1 MLAERLSKAWDERQR
16 STLVDPVMKF
26 TAEGLVLGAGTV
38 LIPSGGSGRERV
50 IEPVE
55 PKLRALLT
63 AAHLGQPSMLALGH
77 LRKAVERWSEGEDR
91 LAAMHLALSRV
102 DHLERPV
109 ADAQRLFLAD
119 GLLKDGIEAD
129 VVIAAITAG
138 GPAFEQLQKYDPDQ
152 PRVPAGSG
160 KTSGEWTS
168 GGGGSSTS
176 QQAEVNPSTI
186 TPAAYSGSIK
196 PAATYYGKDACE
208 RARKY
213 CRANTLNDALAMFPE
228 INTAANDNGEEK
240 VYDKWKKEESQQCD
254 KGGFVCET
262 LSLIVN
268 YTPFI
273 QRSAVRF
280 PDGGLVISEKGWEED
295 LYIPRGNPRG
305 AIPPMRRR

>member
-16 STLVDPVMKF
+16 STPIDPVMKF

-38 LIPSGGSGRERV
+38 LIPSGGSGRELV

-55 PKLRALLT
+55 PRVRALLA
-63 AAHLGQPSMLALGH
+63 AAHLGPPSTLALGH
-77 LRKAVERWSEGEDR
+77 LRKAVERWGEGEDG

-102 DHLERPV
+102 DRLERPV

-119 GLLKDGIEAD
+119 GLLKDGIEAG
-129 VVIAAITAG
+129 VVIAAIAAG

-152 PRVPAGSG
+152 IRVPAGSG
-160 KTSGEWTS
+160 RTSGEWTS

-186 TPAAYSGSIK
+186 TPAAYSSSNK

-208 RARKY
+208 LARKY
-213 CRANTLNDALAMFPE
+213 CRANTLNDALSMFPN
-228 INTAANDNGEEK
+228 IAANDNGEEEA
-240 VYDKWKKEESQQCD
+240 YDKWKKEESQQCD
-254 KGGFVCET
+254 RGGLVCEA

-268 YTPFI
+268 HTPFI

-295 LYIPRGNPRG
+295 LYISRGSPRGT
-305 AIPPMRRR
+305 IPPMRRR